1 MFVHNAAISLA
12 LLLFHVVIQPYEK
25 RCINVL
31 DTFMYVRQ
39 MVLISLIRLY
49 SLYAFQHSEVIHT
62 TAFYIQLLLIFA
74 PILTSLYVLSSAWH
88 TPFESTL
95 RAKTLSSTK
104 HIKQYRQVPRS
115 GSDPQIS
122 FGKCSMRRDS
132 GGMEDMSNP
141 PTAIGEALTQSV
153 YTINQQINTEY
164 IYETSGSFWDVPNSA
179 AKQTSQYQHTTLTT
193 AAQVMRMTSL

>member
-1 MFVHNAAISLA
+1 MCWTPLCMCAN
-12 LLLFHVVIQPYEK
+12 
-25 RCINVL
+25 
-31 DTFMYVRQ
+31 

-74 PILTSLYVLSSAWH
+74 PILTSLCVLTSAWH
-88 TPFESTL
+88 TPSESTL
-95 RAKTLSSTK
+95 WAKTLSSTK

-141 PTAIGEALTQSV
+141 PTVNWRS
-153 YTINQQINTEY
+153 INSKRIHHQPTEKY
-164 IYETSGSFWDVPNSA
+164 WI
-179 AKQTSQYQHTTLTT
+179 HL
-193 AAQVMRMTSL
+193 